1 VLVSKSYVRHV
12 PEGTALDWQ
21 VRKRRKFMGVVAT
34 SPRGDQW
41 PVPAG
46 AAFAEKFPLFM
57 KAALFGLW
65 SLSVLVIVQMVRSV
79 MAEPRVYGQDSHAY
93 WLAAQAELVY
103 SRPAGML
110 DAYLYSPVFLT
121 LIKPLT
127 WLPWPV
133 FLAAWTLLLL
143 AIVVWLVRPLSRRW
157 AIPLAVCC
165 LPEVL
170 VSNIF
175 LLLALAAVVGM
186 RWPAAWAF
194 PILTKVTMGVG
205 MLWYAARGEWWSLIK
220 GIGVTVLIVSVAY
233 AVDPPSWQAWLHF
246 LFSNRDGTKDGLPLF
261 VLRCLG
267 AVVLVVVGARLN
279 WAWLLA
285 PAMLLASPVLVSIV
299 PAALLA
305 AIPRLAMTN
314 SAETPP
320 EQSLRAE
327 ADMFSP
333 RPSLRAR

>member
-1 VLVSKSYVRHV
+1 MVVTSNT
-12 PEGTALDWQ
+12 PTAN
-21 VRKRRKFMGVVAT
+21 
-34 SPRGDQW
+34 QW
-41 PVPAG
+41 PVPTG
-46 AAFAEKFPLFM
+46 KAFADRFPLFM
-57 KAALFGLW
+57 KAALLGLW
-65 SLSVLVIVQMVRSV
+65 FMSALVIVKIVRSV

-103 SRPAGML
+103 SRPAGTL

-133 FLAAWTLLLL
+133 FLAAWTALLL
-143 AIVVWLVRPLSRRW
+143 AIVVWLVRPLPGRW
-157 AIPLAVCC
+157 AVPLAVCC

-170 VSNIF
+170 VNNIF
-175 LLLALAAVVGM
+175 LLLALAAVVGL

-205 MLWYAARGEWWSLIK
+205 LLWFAARGEWWSLIK
-220 GIGVTVLIVSVAY
+220 GISVTALIVAVAY
-233 AVDPPSWQAWLHF
+233 AVDPPSWQAWVHF
-246 LFSNRDGTKDGLPLF
+246 LLSNRDGTKDGLVLF

-267 AVVLVVVGARLN
+267 AVVLVVIGARLN
-279 WAWLLA
+279 WAWLIA

-314 SAETPP
+314 RPGSPP
-320 EQSLRAE
+320 HHVLRPEDDMPMSRSPLRA
-327 ADMFSP
+327 
-333 RPSLRAR
+333 

>member
-1 VLVSKSYVRHV
+1 
-12 PEGTALDWQ
+12 
-21 VRKRRKFMGVVAT
+21 MGVVAI
-34 SPRGDQW
+34 SPKGNQW

-46 AAFAEKFPLFM
+46 KAFAEKFPLFM

-65 SLSVLVIVQMVRSV
+65 SLSTLVIVQMVRSV

-103 SRPAGML
+103 SKPAGTL
-110 DAYLYSPVFLT
+110 DAYLYSPVFLA

-133 FLAAWTLLLL
+133 FLAVWTALLLT
-143 AIVVWLVRPLSRRW
+143 IVVWLVRPLPRKW
-157 AIPLAVCC
+157 AVPLAVCC

-186 RWPAAWAF
+186 RWPVAWAF

-205 MLWYAARGEWWSLIK
+205 LLWYAARGEWWSLIK
-220 GIGVTVLIVSVAY
+220 GIGVTGLIVAVAY
-233 AVDPPSWQAWLHF
+233 AVDPPSWQAWVHF
-246 LFSNRDGTKDGLPLF
+246 LLSNRDGTKDGLLLF

-267 AVVLVVVGARLN
+267 AVVLVVIGARLN
-279 WAWLLA
+279 WAWLIA

-305 AIPRLAMTN
+305 AIPRLTMTN
-314 SAETPP
+314 STGAPP
-320 EQSLRAE
+320 GEFLRAE
-327 ADMFSP
+327 ADMSIS
-333 RPSLRAR
+333 RPSLRA

>member
-1 VLVSKSYVRHV
+1 
-12 PEGTALDWQ
+12 
-21 VRKRRKFMGVVAT
+21 MGVT
-34 SPRGDQW
+34 SINSAGNRW

-46 AAFAEKFPLFM
+46 KAFAENFPLFM
-57 KAALFGLW
+57 KAALSGLW
-65 SLSVLVIVQMVRSV
+65 FMSALVIVQIVRSV
-79 MAEPRVYGQDSHAY
+79 MAEPRVFGQDSHAY

-103 SRPAGML
+103 SRPAGTL

-133 FLAAWTLLLL
+133 FLAAWTVLLL
-143 AIVVWLVRPLSRRW
+143 AIVVWLVRPLPWEW
-157 AIPLAVCC
+157 AVPLAVCC

-170 VSNIF
+170 VNNIF

-186 RWPAAWAF
+186 RWPALWAF

-205 MLWYAARGEWWSLIK
+205 LLWFAARGEWWSLIK
-220 GIGVTVLIVSVAY
+220 GIGVTALIVAVAY
-233 AVDPPSWQAWLHF
+233 AVDPLSWQAWVHF
-246 LFSNRDGTKDGLPLF
+246 LLSNRDGTKDGLALF
-261 VLRCLG
+261 ALRCLG

-279 WAWLLA
+279 WPWLVA

-305 AIPRLAMTN
+305 AIPRLAMLN
-314 SAETPP
+314 SAGPP
-320 EQSLRAE
+320 PIQFLNTGE
-327 ADMFSP
+327 DMSISKSP
-333 RPSLRAR
+333 LGA